1 MNSKIILIVLGEPNS
16 TFSEI
21 LFKYFK
27 SKKFKNNKKKI
38 VLIGSYKLL
47 SEQMKILKYKI
58 EFNQISEIDKS
69 SKKKNK
75 YH

>member
-1 MNSKIILIVLGEPNS
+1 MNTKIILIVLGEPNS

-27 SKKFKNNKKKI
+27 SKKFKNNKKKV

-47 SEQMKILKYKI
+47 SAQMKRLKYKI
-58 EFNQISEIDKS
+58 ELNQISEIDKS
-69 SKKKNK
+69 SKKK
-75 YH
+75 

>member
-1 MNSKIILIVLGEPNS
+1 MNTKIILIVLGEPNS

-47 SEQMKILKYKI
+47 SVQMKRLKYKI
-58 EFNQISEIDKS
+58 ELNQISEIDKS